1 MPDQPDSPVES
12 PGSHGDQRPPSF
24 GLGRI
29 VIALFWLLGAWI
41 LVVAV
46 VDLFH
51 HNADEPWGPP
61 ILAVL
66 AGAVYLAAATAL
78 THNGRRMR
86 IVGWTSIGVTIAA
99 PLVLWVAGLGVPELN
114 GPRSAWTGLGSDF
127 YYAPLAVSLIGLVW
141 MWRSNPRRIVEIAES
156 IERPSRWQR

>member
-1 MPDQPDSPVES
+1 MPDQPDS

-51 HNADEPWGPP
+51 HNADEPW
-61 ILAVL
+61 
-66 AGAVYLAAATAL
+66 
-78 THNGRRMR
+78 
-86 IVGWTSIGVTIAA
+86 
-99 PLVLWVAGLGVPELN
+99 
-114 GPRSAWTGLGSDF
+114 
-127 YYAPLAVSLIGLVW
+127 
-141 MWRSNPRRIVEIAES
+141 
-156 IERPSRWQR
+156 

>member
-1 MPDQPDSPVES
+1 MPDQPDS

-61 ILAVL
+61 IL
-66 AGAVYLAAATAL
+66 
-78 THNGRRMR
+78 
-86 IVGWTSIGVTIAA
+86 
-99 PLVLWVAGLGVPELN
+99 AGLGVPELN